1 MLESVALN
9 QTRFNVPGVAPDN
22 RGVVLGKQGA
32 LLFASV
38 DRLVGFFR
46 IFCDESSMDELLP
59 KLKIHQVRTP
69 LMSREFLVLY
79 AASTSYLVDRTSRI
93 AALLGGL
100 SFTGSGKHF
109 VKYRDATSPLGYD
122 ATALFGEPAD
132 FVLYSDTFTQGYQRV
147 KDVEFAQLVFRLSP
161 RRLPGA
167 PSDDLQDR
175 ELLWLGVRQGLARST
190 LTYLWRNRVRAEAA
204 YVEPADTA
212 GGVGSFGQGTP
223 FLLVRTHDL
232 PARMLALFSE
242 VPGIEVFRPVGDNV
256 VVQVGYR
263 HPLHLPACA
272 SVFDKERFYVFSGT
286 RDAVDLLK
294 SIPPLVPATDL
305 IGGGFDLG
313 ERSEPVEHNT
323 REPDK
328 LEVQLKLVASA
339 TARRRVTATLV
350 PWVHADRL
358 RKLVYA
364 LPPTMLA
371 TYRVAAVT
379 EGLFVIGDQGI
390 DGLPIGDMFQE
401 AAPSIYVPLGM
412 EFYPRVGAEVLTD
425 HIGGVNGRYVV
436 FPRGGRPLALEHA
449 SFESLGRRALAR
461 LEVDPRSRDMRL
473 PPPRATTPATVVNE
487 ELSALPLWGFASEKK
502 PG

>member
-1 MLESVALN
+1 MLEPVALN

-46 IFCDESSMDELLP
+46 IFLDESSADELLP
-59 KLKIHQVRTP
+59 KLKIYQVRTP

-79 AASTSYLVDRTSRI
+79 AASTSYLCDRTARI
-93 AALLGGL
+93 AALLGGIA
-100 SFTGSGKHF
+100 FTGAGKHF
-109 VKYRDATSPLGYD
+109 VKYRDAAAPLGYD
-122 ATALFGEPAD
+122 ATALWGEPAD

-147 KDVEFAQLVFRLSP
+147 KDVDFAQLVFRLSP
-161 RRLPGA
+161 RALPGSPA
-167 PSDDLQDR
+167 DDLDDR
-175 ELLWLGVRQGLARST
+175 ELLWLGVRRGLGRSV

-212 GGVGSFGQGTP
+212 AGGGSFGQGTG
-223 FLLVRTHDL
+223 FLLARVHEL
-232 PARMLALFSE
+232 PPRMLALFSQ
-242 VPGIEVFRPVGDNV
+242 VPGVEIFRPVGDNV

-263 HPLHLPACA
+263 HPLRLESCA
-272 SVFDKERFYVFSGT
+272 AIFDKERFYVFSGT
-286 RDAVDLLK
+286 RDAVDVLK
-294 SIPPLVPATDL
+294 SPPPLVPATDL

-313 ERSEPVEHNT
+313 ERQEPVVHDT

-339 TARRRVTATLV
+339 SARRRVTATMV
-350 PWVHADRL
+350 PWAHADRL
-358 RKLVYA
+358 RRLIYA

-371 TYRVAAVT
+371 SYRVAAIAD
-379 EGLFVIGDQGI
+379 GLFVIGEQGI
-390 DGLPIGDMFQE
+390 DGLPIGDMYQE
-401 AAPSIYVPLGM
+401 AAPSVYVPLGM
-412 EFYPRVGAEVLTD
+412 EFFPRVGAEVLTD
-425 HIGGVNGRYVV
+425 HIGGVTGRYVV

-449 SFESLGRRALAR
+449 AFEPLGRRALAR
-461 LEVDPRSRDMRL
+461 LEVDPRTRDTRM

-487 ELSALPLWGFASEKK
+487 ELTALPLWGFASDKK
-502 PG
+502 PD